1 MPKLEKVRAKIVTA
15 DARAERDLAAVRA
28 QAERKIV
35 KIREELRA
43 REAKITARLESK
55 RGKAEAKLGS
65 VKRAISRDGSN
76 KGYPRAAEPASGRN
90 RR

>member
-1 MPKLEKVRAKIVTA
+1 MGIARRLAPEVTMPKPEKVRAKIVTA

-43 REAKITARLESK
+43 REAKITARGWN
-55 RGKAEAKLGS
+55 RS
-65 VKRAISRDGSN
+65 VERLRPSW
-76 KGYPRAAEPASGRN
+76 EV
-90 RR
+90 